1 MAGDAPLVHREAGLF
16 VFPLHPG
23 GVQDVISDVL
33 GRVCV
38 IKVNN
43 LLLQHMSNNPSDIK
57 VGWSLAQIA
66 HIPRKNP
73 TLPARARVRGRLV
86 VSAIKPHEI
95 STLPGPG
102 RVSRFRSVCGCS
114 AHPCISAEHQHSA
127 DECTLGSP
135 YFEVC
140 TVHHCCC
147 CCCCWPRRSALWDA
161 WKQQMRQET
170 LSAIFD

>member
-1 MAGDAPLVHREAGLF
+1 MFSLGFTSVGLLVQEIRLCQREASPHGYPNQTWREMHPPSTARQGCLF
-16 VFPLHPG
+16 FLSILVEFSRG
-23 GVQDVISDVL
+23 QDVISDVL

-57 VGWSLAQIA
+57 VGWRLAQIA

-73 TLPARARVRGRLV
+73 TLRARARVRGRLV

-114 AHPCISAEHQHSA
+114 THPCISAEHQHR
-127 DECTLGSP
+127 C
-135 YFEVC
+135 
-140 TVHHCCC
+140 
-147 CCCCWPRRSALWDA
+147 
-161 WKQQMRQET
+161 
-170 LSAIFD
+170 